1 MFLKIEK
8 EYFDNKWLKTSFIEK
23 KMYSGEHL
31 NSTREFYRKICA
43 FVHPSI
49 MSMSACF
56 QINPETFIDSYK
68 VGIGLTNSAFILF
81 FELYPDSIK
90 KRYKKRLFEQVE
102 RLLEEYP
109 QGCLL
114 VEGDVGHEL
123 AYITNPRVFWGALA
137 KLIISFSVPTVFTLD
152 ETQTA
157 HFLISLASKL
167 QEEGREEVEA
177 RYKPKLYSLAYRQ
190 RFVVQGLPG
199 IGPKL
204 ADRLLK
210 TFGSVRGVFM
220 ASESMLTRVKGFG
233 RKRAKEITLLLDA
246 PYEGATKKLA

>member
-1 MFLKIEK
+1 MVDT
-8 EYFDNKWLKTSFIEK
+8 YA
-23 KMYSGEHL
+23 YSGTTAL
-31 NSTREFYRKICA
+31 NLCRTPEKFIQNPNTNFRWAEAKMVIIIADTRESQLVISELRRLGAKVEERTISPGDYIVGEGFCVERKS
-43 FVHPSI
+43 FRDFLQSI
-49 MSMSACF
+49 
-56 QINPETFIDSYK
+56 
-68 VGIGLTNSAFILF
+68 
-81 FELYPDSIK
+81 
-90 KRYKKRLFEQVE
+90 YKKRLFEQVE

-233 RKRAKEITLLLDA
+233 RKRAREITLLLDA